1 MNKAILTVVT
11 TGAAVMMLS
20 VSSATFAQ
28 AAGGGQG
35 GDAHGAATAGMTYH
49 GDPIDSPWVTKPAG
63 WTTQQGTPDA
73 APATAMSTPVDNT
86 PHKQADAQQTQ

>member
-11 TGAAVMMLS
+11 VSAAVMMLS
-20 VSSATFAQ
+20 VSSETFAQ

-35 GDAHGAATAGMTYH
+35 GNAHGAATAGMTYH

-63 WTTQQGTPDA
+63 WTMQQGNPDT
-73 APATAMSTPVDNT
+73 APATAMSTPEDSAHN
-86 PHKQADAQQTQ
+86 KQADAQ